1 MPTVK
6 NTRGTLTEA
15 IATASL
21 NSMANNTNVLG
32 SAISLTSGEPGYLF
46 CEAELVVT
54 FGSAPTANTSFCCWL
69 LREIDGTNYED
80 GSTSVTPTRPP
91 DLIFTVRAVTTAQRL
106 IAVCD
111 MPPSSIFKALLR
123 NDGTGQA
130 IASSGN
136 TLKLRPVSGSF

>member
-6 NTRGTLTEA
+6 NTRGT
-15 IATASL
+15 IKTALDTAL
-21 NSMANNTNVLG
+21 NSMANNTNVLS
-32 SAISLTSGEPGYLF
+32 SAVAFETADQGMRFVEGEL
-46 CEAELVVT
+46 LVT
-54 FGSAPTANTSFCCWL
+54 FGTNPTANTAFSVWL

-80 GSTSVTPTRPP
+80 GGTSVTPTRPP
-91 DLIFTVRAVTTAQRL
+91 DMIFTVRAVTTAQRI

-111 MPPSSIFKALLR
+111 LPPGAPKALIR

-136 TLKLRPVSGSF
+136 TLKLRPVSESF

>member
-1 MPTVK
+1 MSTVK

-32 SAISLTSGEPGYLF
+32 SAISFTTGEPGYRV
-46 CEAELVVT
+46 CEAELLVT
-54 FGSAPTANTSFCCWL
+54 FATNPTANTSFCCWL
-69 LREIDGTNYED
+69 LREVDGTNYED
-80 GSTSVTPTRPP
+80 GGTSVTPTRPP
-91 DLIFTVRAVTTAQRL
+91 DLIFTVRAVTTAQRM

-111 MPPSSIFKALLR
+111 LPPGSVRALLR

-136 TLKLRPVSGSF
+136 TLKIRPLTESF

>member
-1 MPTVK
+1 MPSTVK
-6 NTRGTLTEA
+6 NSRGT
-15 IATASL
+15 IKTALDTAL
-21 NSMANNTNVLG
+21 NSMANNTNVLS
-32 SAISLTSGEPGYLF
+32 SAVSFETADQGMQF
-46 CEAELVVT
+46 CEGELVVT

-80 GSTSVTPTRPP
+80 GGTSVTPTRPP
-91 DLIFTVRAVTTAQRL
+91 DLIFTVRAVTTAQRI

-111 MPPSSIFKALLR
+111 LPPGTVKALLR

-136 TLKLRPVSGSF
+136 TLKIRPLTESF